1 MSEYIST
8 IVYICIF
15 IIILELILPDNKLK
29 KYISVLCSMIII
41 ITLIS
46 PIINIIKDENV
57 VATISKTLDSIGS
70 NVKIKKYDFS
80 NLENTLIFSSVK
92 EDVEQDIL
100 TKCKYK
106 FNGSYTVKK
115 VRISLNEDYTLGEI
129 NVYVKNLEQV
139 AFAGEIIDYI
149 AGEYSIDSGLINIM
163 SEE

>member
-8 IVYICIF
+8 IIYICIF

-29 KYISVLCSMIII
+29 KYITVLCSLIII
-41 ITLIS
+41 ITLVS
-46 PIINIIKDENV
+46 PVINIIKDESV
-57 VATISKTLDSIGS
+57 VATISKTLDNISS
-70 NVKIKKYDFS
+70 NIKVKEYDFS
-80 NLENTLIFSSVK
+80 NLGNTLIFSSVK

-100 TKCKYK
+100 TKCKDK
-106 FNGSYTVKK
+106 FNGNYTVKK
-115 VRISLNEDYTLGEI
+115 VRISLNEDYTLDEI

-149 AGEYSIDSGLINIM
+149 AEEYLVDSGLINIM